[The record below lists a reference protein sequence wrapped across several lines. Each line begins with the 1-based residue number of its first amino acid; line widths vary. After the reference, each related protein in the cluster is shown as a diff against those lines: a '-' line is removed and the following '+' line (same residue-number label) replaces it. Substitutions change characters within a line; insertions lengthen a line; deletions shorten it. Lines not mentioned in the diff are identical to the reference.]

1 MMQATTAMSLA
12 ISPVMTSFPVSSRF
26 LTTSQRLL
34 RVEAPVA
41 RGSRGTP
48 RIRLEMFSR
57 RRAGDPR
64 RDQQKGGTVCRSGER
79 SAPSHKPCR

>member
-1 MMQATTAMSLA
+1 MQATTALSLA
-12 ISPVMTSFPVSSRF
+12 TSPVMTSFPVSSRS

-41 RGSRGTP
+41 RGSRETP
-48 RIRLEMFSR
+48 RIRFEMVSH

-64 RDQQKGGTVCRSGER
+64 RDQQKGGTVCRPWER
-79 SAPSHKPCR
+79 SAPSHKPCG

>member
-26 LTTSQRLL
+26 LTTSQRLR

-48 RIRLEMFSR
+48 RIRTEMVRR

-79 SAPSHKPCR
+79 SAPSHKPCG